1 MLKKIFVLA
10 LLTGILATSCS
21 KYQRLLKSTD
31 YEEKYQ
37 SAFAYYNQGDHY
49 RAIQLFDQVIP
60 FYRGTERAETIAYH
74 YAYAHYKQKDY
85 VLASFYFKRF
95 VSTFPRS
102 QYVEE
107 CTFMSAYCKYLDSPK
122 PSLDQTN
129 TREAIDELQLFINK
143 YPQSERVSESNKL
156 IDDLRAKLEIKE
168 VEIARL
174 YYKMENYTAAIT
186 AFKNVLKNFP
196 DTDYRE
202 EVMFTKLKAHYDYAS
217 KSIEERREERYKEA
231 LEAYDN
237 FVAQFPDSDYLRE
250 ANQIQKN
257 VLRQLDSQ
265 VNLSIQ

>member
-1 MLKKIFVLA
+1 MFKKIIVLA
-10 LLTGILATSCS
+10 FLTGLLATSCS

-37 SAFAYYNQGDHY
+37 SAFVYYNQGDNY

-60 FYRGTERAETIAYH
+60 FYRGTERAETIAYN
-74 YAYAHYKQKDY
+74 YAYAHYKQEDY

-95 VSTFPRS
+95 ISTFPRS
-102 QYVEE
+102 KFVEE

-122 PSLDQTN
+122 HSLDQTN
-129 TREAIDELQLFINK
+129 TKEAIDELQLFINR
-143 YPQSERVSESNKL
+143 YPQSERVSEGNKL
-156 IDDLRAKLEIKE
+156 IDDLRSKLEIKE

-174 YYKMENYTAAIT
+174 YYKMEDYTAAIT
-186 AFKNVLKNFP
+186 AFKNILKNFP

-202 EVMFTKLKAHYDYAS
+202 EIMFTKLKAHYDYAS
-217 KSIEERREERYKEA
+217 KSIEARREERYRDA

-237 FVAQFPDSDYLRE
+237 FIAQFPGSSFSRE

-257 VLRQLDSQ
+257 VLRQVNSQ
-265 VNLSIQ
+265 VN